1 MDLSNSSMLTLPF
14 LVPLRQQFSLRSS
27 LPFKRE
33 SLWKIEAGVVRTLTY
48 LEDGTIATLELWG
61 SGDVVG
67 KALSRINPFQ
77 IECLTNVEVTLL
89 PVEKYE
95 QLAEVLLIHVQQMEV
110 LMMIRSYKRVDIMLI
125 KLLSWLT
132 TRFGH
137 AIAAGNLIDLRL
149 THQDIADLLGTTRV
163 TVTRTLS
170 KFEEQGIIERLRGHR
185 IVLKAEGV
193 WHYEI

>member
-1 MDLSNSSMLTLPF
+1 
-14 LVPLRQQFSLRSS
+14 
-27 LPFKRE
+27 
-33 SLWKIEAGVVRTLTY
+33 
-48 LEDGTIATLELWG
+48 
-61 SGDVVG
+61 
-67 KALSRINPFQ
+67 
-77 IECLTNVEVTLL
+77 
-89 PVEKYE
+89 VEKYE

>member
-185 IVLKAEGV
+185 IVLKVEGV

>member
-95 QLAEVLLIHVQQMEV
+95 QLAEVLPIHVQQMEV